1 MMKSRISNLLVIL
14 QLVNSLAIAAC
25 FVFTIMLFSK
35 LTTVKHEL
43 LEELTNHNHGMQ
55 LVGGNDGVGS
65 DNEGTGN
72 DVDGLED
79 HLQSGSWSQLIRRV
93 KPSVFRILLTDK
105 ESLGGS
111 GSGLCVG
118 RDLVVTNSHV
128 VMNANNEIEE
138 PVFVVDFEGS
148 ILPVYGIAY
157 RDSVRDI
164 AVLLLKNKLSKNR
177 VRPLLQGNP
186 RYKGDLQQGDELA
199 VIGHPLVLD
208 FSLSTCHVSGVRS
221 SSDLGDEL
229 SKALEG
235 T

>member
-1 MMKSRISNLLVIL
+1 MNNKFNKLLIIRHVVNTISVLTCFVLITILLLQIPTVENDLPVAASGWVKFAPVSIKENGQPFQDEEVGNIIHRPTRGSGSGSRS
-14 QLVNSLAIAAC
+14 QLVRS
-25 FVFTIMLFSK
+25 
-35 LTTVKHEL
+35 
-43 LEELTNHNHGMQ
+43 
-55 LVGGNDGVGS
+55 
-65 DNEGTGN
+65 
-72 DVDGLED
+72 
-79 HLQSGSWSQLIRRV
+79 V

-111 GSGLCVG
+111 GSGFCVG

-138 PVFVVDFEGS
+138 HVFVVDFERN

-177 VRPLLQGNP
+177 VLPLLQGNL
-186 RYKGDLQQGDELA
+186 RYKSDLQQGDELT
-199 VIGHPLVLD
+199 VTGHPLGLD